1 MELLVRQGPFNRALL
16 PHARFQ
22 VGFLQSKP
30 TRWNHLSAIQYKE
43 LEMYFFDKRLQ
54 YPVRVEKPDPLFA
67 RQLQQAIG
75 GVEGE
80 IRVCMQYFFQAWGA
94 RGPTTKYRDMLL
106 NTATEE
112 IGHIEM
118 LATAVALNLE
128 GAPASMQESAAA
140 TNSVV
145 KAVLGGEDTATLM
158 AGMLQK
164 SLLSTGMSAAPVNSD
179 GVPFNM
185 SHIYASGNL
194 AADMYCNVAAEST
207 GRVLAVR
214 LYNAATDPGMKDM
227 LSFLIARDSMHQN
240 QWLAVIEEIGGRD
253 ALPIPNSFD
262 QTKEKSEFSYSFFG
276 HSVTD
281 EPPPAGRF
289 TNGPSIDGK
298 GKFSIRKST
307 PMGQEPVLGP
317 ARPDSGAQKEQ
328 IGSPKATQP

>member
-1 MELLVRQGPFNRALL
+1 
-16 PHARFQ
+16 
-22 VGFLQSKP
+22 
-30 TRWNHLSAIQYKE
+30 
-43 LEMYFFDKRLQ
+43 MYFMDKRLQ
-54 YPVRVEKPDPLFA
+54 YPVRVERPDPLFA

-145 KAVLGGEDTATLM
+145 KAVMGGEDTATLM
-158 AGMLQK
+158 AGIIQK
-164 SLLSTGMSAAPVNSD
+164 NLLSSGMSAMPVDSD

-194 AADMYCNVAAEST
+194 AADMFCNVAAEST

-214 LYNAATDPGMKDM
+214 LYNATNDPGMKDM
-227 LSFLIARDSMHQN
+227 LSFLIARDTMHQQ
-240 QWLAVIEEIGGRD
+240 QWLAVVEEMGGN
-253 ALPIPNSFD
+253 ASLPIPNSFD
-262 QTKEKSEFSYSFFG
+262 QSLEKQEYSYTFFG
-276 HSVTD
+276 QSAD
-281 EPPPAGRF
+281 GEPPPAGRF
-289 TNGPSIDGK
+289 TQGPSIDGRGTFTAAQSK
-298 GKFSIRKST
+298 
-307 PMGQEPVLGP
+307 PLGQEPVLGP

-328 IGSPKATQP
+328 M